1 MAQKLT
7 TFSKFLIVAL
17 IVGGAAF
24 AVKYLQSKGIIGN
37 ESGSDSGTKTERKDA
52 ANSKYKNDDVVKVGV
67 VTWGGYAGGQYFN
80 EGFEASEDSRFTK
93 EYGIPVEFQVLD
105 DFEASRNAFRSDEVN
120 LLWTTAD
127 AFPTEAGGL
136 SDYDPVIV
144 FQADWSRGGDACVV
158 RRGITK
164 VSDLKGKKIAVAEM
178 TPSHSFLLWLLD
190 AGGISA
196 KDVEIVPQ
204 ASAIDAAEVFKS
216 QKVDAAVV
224 WSPDDILCTKAVPGS
239 RILESTRSATNIIA
253 DVFIAKRAW
262 AEANRDKLQ
271 KLYEGWM
278 TGAAEINSD
287 PAAKRKA
294 AEILAREF
302 TDRGTPLSNEESMQM
317 LDNVRLCTHGD
328 NRNFFGLNNDYKGV
342 NGNALYSRMSD
353 IYSGLGYMEA
363 ASVPNW
369 RRVAFPSLVTS
380 ANLSGT
386 EHNAEGQKQF
396 TKVTTDEGKGREAFA
411 SKQVSI
417 SFRSGEFQLDENSKY
432 IIDKE
437 FVEIA
442 KAFGSARIRIE
453 GNTDNVGSRESNV
466 ALSQKRAQSVA
477 NYLVREH
484 GMSSNRFIVVG
495 NGPDKPLA
503 PNTTEDGRSK
513 NRRTDFE
520 LVKD

>member
-1 MAQKLT
+1 
-7 TFSKFLIVAL
+7 
-17 IVGGAAF
+17 
-24 AVKYLQSKGIIGN
+24 
-37 ESGSDSGTKTERKDA
+37 
-52 ANSKYKNDDVVKVGV
+52 
-67 VTWGGYAGGQYFN
+67 
-80 EGFEASEDSRFTK
+80 
-93 EYGIPVEFQVLD
+93 
-105 DFEASRNAFRSDEVN
+105 
-120 LLWTTAD
+120 
-127 AFPTEAGGL
+127 
-136 SDYDPVIV
+136 
-144 FQADWSRGGDACVV
+144 
-158 RRGITK
+158 
-164 VSDLKGKKIAVAEM
+164 
-178 TPSHSFLLWLLD
+178 
-190 AGGISA
+190 
-196 KDVEIVPQ
+196 
-204 ASAIDAAEVFKS
+204 
-216 QKVDAAVV
+216 
-224 WSPDDILCTKAVPGS
+224 
-239 RILESTRSATNIIA
+239 
-253 DVFIAKRAW
+253 
-262 AEANRDKLQ
+262 EANRDKLQ

-278 TGAAEINSD
+278 IGAAEINSD

-328 NRNFFGLNNDYKGV
+328 NRNFFGLNSDYKGV
-342 NGNALYSRMSD
+342 NGNALYSRMSGT
-353 IYSGLGYMEA
+353 YSSLGYMEA
-363 ASVPNW
+363 SSVPNW

-396 TKVTTDEGKGREAFA
+396 TKVTTDEGKDREAFA

-417 SFRSGEFQLDENSKY
+417 SFRSGEFQLDENAKY

-495 NGPDKPLA
+495 NGPDKPVA
-503 PNTTEDGRSK
+503 PNTTDDGRSK